1 MHWKNAPSP
10 LKFAGGLCR
19 FAKTFHKQ
27 AANAKVYAVVVNA
40 AQITRIGEEFR
51 GSWNFRKSDWKKVGN
66 QIIERSY
73 HSDCGNI

>member
-1 MHWKNAPSP
+1 MGFLNALENAPSP

-40 AQITRIGEEFR
+40 AQTPPIGEELR
-51 GSWNFRKSDWKKVGN
+51 G
-66 QIIERSY
+66 QCEQT
-73 HSDCGNI
+73 